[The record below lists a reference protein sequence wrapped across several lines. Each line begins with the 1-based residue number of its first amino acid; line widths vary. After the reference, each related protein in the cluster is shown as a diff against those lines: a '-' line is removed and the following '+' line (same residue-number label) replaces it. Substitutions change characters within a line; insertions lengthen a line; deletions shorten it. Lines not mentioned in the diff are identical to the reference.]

1 MHVFFSLA
9 FVFTRIIAT
18 MASSN
23 CTDETY
29 YSVSTLNVLPQNVA
43 KVSKIGHEVALQWPV
58 PVFHWSSILSAD
70 LSVFFLCQV
79 AEFFTRVS
87 EETLKNEPAAQIYK
101 WYKVA
106 GKDQFVYI
114 EQWVQ
119 SHVSFPLKTII
130 VCRRGNDWADDMWC
144 AGLRMVMVCFQC

>member
-18 MASSN
+18 MARSN

-43 KVSKIGHEVALQWPV
+43 K
-58 PVFHWSSILSAD
+58 
-70 LSVFFLCQV
+70 V

-114 EQWVQ
+114 EQFASEADYRVHQNKSYVQ
-119 SHVSFPLKTII
+119 
-130 VCRRGNDWADDMWC
+130 
-144 AGLRMVMVCFQC
+144 GLYKEYLPYITEPFVFYPVDNTANRTVGGFERL